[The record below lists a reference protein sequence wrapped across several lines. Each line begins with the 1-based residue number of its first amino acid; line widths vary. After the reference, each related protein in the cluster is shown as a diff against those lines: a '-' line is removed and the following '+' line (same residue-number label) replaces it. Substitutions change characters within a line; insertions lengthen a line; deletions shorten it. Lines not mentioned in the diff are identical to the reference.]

1 MQNPWLGISPGI
13 DPVGLARLLAKAH
26 ERAAA
31 GRPVPP
37 MVREVISSSWARA
50 VDAGIDPGE
59 HDVPMVLDYGD
70 AMSRWSEHPLSRF
83 GTVIE
88 GVLGEVAHD
97 VQHLVTAA
105 DVDGTMLWSMGHP
118 RVLAASESIRFVPG
132 HLWDEDVAGTNGIG
146 TALKVDHAVQIF
158 SAEHYAR
165 RYHQWCC
172 TGAPV
177 HDPETGKALGAL
189 CLSTGIKGAHPY
201 ALSLVQS
208 AASTIEAM
216 LGGELAMRREALK
229 SRYFE
234 LAASRPGTPSALVDR
249 AGHVLACQPV
259 GWLHGPLVRVD
270 GGGWI
275 GSGDQTVLA
284 AEPLAHGASVV
295 WRERAST
302 QHPAPP
308 EEPLEI
314 EVLGRSSAR
323 IRLHGHEIV
332 LPPRRSEVLLLLA
345 LSPGGLT
352 ARDLAIELYGSDD
365 ALVTVRAEVSR
376 LRRQLGGLLGTKP
389 YRLVG
394 PVRVDLLELEA
405 RLEEHGPDGD
415 GARDSGAEPL
425 PGADSPT
432 VLAARDRLH
441 ALRHP
446 DAPPPAVPMA
456 EAA

>member
-13 DPVGLARLLAKAH
+13 DPLGLARLLTKAH

-31 GRPVPP
+31 GRPVSPL
-37 MVREVISSSWARA
+37 VRDVISSSWARA
-50 VDAGIDPGE
+50 AEAGIDPGAHE
-59 HDVPMVLDYGD
+59 VPMVLDYGD
-70 AMSRWSEHPLSRF
+70 AMARWSEHPLSRF

-88 GVLGEVAHD
+88 NVLGEVAHD

-146 TALKVDHAVQIF
+146 TALKVDHAVQVF

-177 HDPETGKALGAL
+177 HDPETGRAIGAL

-208 AASTIEAM
+208 AASTIEAL
-216 LGGELAMRREALK
+216 LGGELAMRSEALK
-229 SRYFE
+229 SRYYE
-234 LAASRPGTPSALVDR
+234 IAAHRPGTPSALVDR
-249 AGHVLACQPV
+249 AGRVLACRPV
-259 GWLHGPLVRVD
+259 GWLRGPLVRVD

-275 GSGDQTVLA
+275 GSGARAVLVS
-284 AEPLAHGASVV
+284 EPLSDGASVV
-295 WRERAST
+295 WKTA
-302 QHPAPP
+302 APSSRPLAP

-323 IRLHGHEIV
+323 IRVQGHEIV

-345 LSPGGLT
+345 LSPGGLS
-352 ARDLAIELYGSDD
+352 ARDLARELYGTED

-405 RLEEHGPDGD
+405 RLQEHGPDGPTD
-415 GARDSGAEPL
+415 DAGGEPL
-425 PGADSPT
+425 PGASSPI
-432 VLAARDRLH
+432 VLAARDRLQ
-441 ALRHP
+441 ALRRP
-446 DAPPPAVPMA
+446 EAPPALPMVGA
-456 EAA
+456 T

>member
-13 DPVGLARLLAKAH
+13 DPVGLSRLLVKAH

-37 MVREVISSSWARA
+37 MVREVISSSWERA
-50 VDAGIDPGE
+50 VRAGIDPGR

-70 AMSRWSEHPLSRF
+70 AMSRWSEHVLSRF
-83 GTVIE
+83 SGVIE
-88 GVLGEVAHD
+88 NVLGEVAHD

-105 DVDGTMLWSMGHP
+105 DHDGTMLWSMGHP

-146 TALKVDHAVQIF
+146 TALKVDHAVQVF
-158 SAEHYAR
+158 SAEHFAR

-177 HDPETGKALGAL
+177 HDPETGRAIGAL

-208 AASTIEAM
+208 AAGTIEAL

-234 LAASRPGTPSALVDR
+234 LANGRSGTPSALVDR
-249 AGHVLACQPV
+249 AGHVLAAQPV

-275 GSGDQTVLA
+275 GSGGEQVLTS
-284 AEPLAHGASVV
+284 EPLAGGASIV
-295 WRERAST
+295 WRDRPSSRRPT
-302 QHPAPP
+302 APVA
-308 EEPLEI
+308 PLEI

-323 IRLHGHEIV
+323 IRLQGNEVV
-332 LPPRRSEVLLLLA
+332 LPPRRSEVLALLA
-345 LSPGGLT
+345 LSPDGLT
-352 ARDLAIELYGSDD
+352 ARDLAFELYGSDD

-394 PVRVDLLELEA
+394 PVRLDLLELEA
-405 RLEEHGPDGD
+405 RLQEHGPAGD
-415 GARDSGAEPL
+415 GARDGGEDPL
-425 PGADSPT
+425 PGASSPT
-432 VLAARDRLH
+432 LVAARERLR
-441 ALRHP
+441 ALRDP
-446 DAPPPAVPMA
+446 GGPPPAVPMA